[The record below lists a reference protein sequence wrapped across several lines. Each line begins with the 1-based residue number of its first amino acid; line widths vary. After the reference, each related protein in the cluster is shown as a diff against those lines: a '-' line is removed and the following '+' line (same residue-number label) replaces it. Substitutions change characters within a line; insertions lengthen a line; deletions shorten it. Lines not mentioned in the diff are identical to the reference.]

1 MVQFSIH
8 KNRKKK
14 KNIQPAITT
23 AKLNFSNSQQIN
35 IQSVDS

>member
-14 KNIQPAITT
+14 NIQPVITA